1 MVLRKRKVRVLR
13 VLLHVTLIQQSV
25 MLVLHHV
32 RYHMMPLR
40 IVNKLISS

>member
-13 VLLHVTLIQQSV
+13 VLLHVTLIQQCV

-32 RYHMMPLR
+32 MSLR
-40 IVNKLISS
+40 IVNKLIRS